1 MTVTADQATA
11 SRSRVLVTGA
21 SGFLGRHVLPE
32 LTARGYVVHGV
43 GHLREIPGT
52 PGVAWHRV
60 DLFDSGATGALM
72 REVEP
77 THLVH
82 LAWCAS
88 PGEFWSSP
96 ANLSWLTATL
106 TLLQQF
112 IAARGRRFLI
122 AGTCAEYDWRYG
134 YCVEDLTP
142 LASSTL
148 YGTAKHATYL
158 LARELAAQH
167 GVSWVWARLFFLYGP
182 HEHPARL
189 VPTVIRGLI
198 EEKVVP
204 CSHGTQLRDFL
215 HVADAASALAALLDS
230 SVSGAVNVG
239 SGQPVAVRDVVAA
252 IASRLGRPDLVN
264 FGAVDSRQPLAV
276 LARVSRL
283 REAVPWAPTYTL
295 EDGLLD
301 TIRWWQRHAADPAT
315 SAGETGRPI

>member
-1 MTVTADQATA
+1 VT
-11 SRSRVLVTGA
+11 
-21 SGFLGRHVLPE
+21 
-32 LTARGYVVHGV
+32 
-43 GHLREIPGT
+43 
-52 PGVAWHRV
+52 WHRI
-60 DLFDSGATGALM
+60 DLFDSSASGALM

-96 ANLSWLTATL
+96 ANFTWLTATV

-142 LASSTL
+142 LAPSTL

-167 GVSWVWARLFFLYGP
+167 GVSWAWARLFFLYGP

-189 VPTVIRGLI
+189 VPSVIRALS
-198 EEKVVP
+198 EEREIP

-215 HVADAASALAALLDS
+215 YVADAAGALAALLDS
-230 SVSGAVNVG
+230 SVAGAVNVA
-239 SGQPVAVRDVVAA
+239 SGQPVAVRDVVAE
-252 IASRLGRPDLVN
+252 IAKQFGRPDLVN
-264 FGAVDSRQPLAV
+264 FGAIDSREPPAV
-276 LARVSRL
+276 LASVSRL
-283 REAVPWAPTYTL
+283 QEAVDWGPVYSL
-295 EDGLLD
+295 EEGLLA
-301 TIRWWQRHAADPAT
+301 TIRWWARHSRIPSLM
-315 SAGETGRPI
+315 SAGDMSRASDSDPSKRP